1 MLVFVKYA
9 EVENIINNITG
20 ANNKVAKTLLGVH
33 SRFFCL
39 WKTNQNNVFVL
50 QKKEKITQMGD

>member
-39 WKTNQNNVFVL
+39 WKTKVKIIFVPHL
-50 QKKEKITQMGD
+50 KEKITKIGD